1 MRCLAYF
8 LSMTATFAMRRTVAF
23 AILAFCACCFGS
35 TPMASALAAKTA
47 VVPGE
52 DGRYPLGPYLFYLE
66 DPAGSLTID
75 DVSSA
80 RFEAKFV
87 PCELQV
93 PVIGLTDSA
102 YWVRVRLRNRG
113 AEAAHWFLVLE
124 PADLDFVDCWLPD
137 EAGRFHA
144 KFAGDRRPFSAR
156 EIDHR
161 LSAFLLDLPTG
172 SERTLYLRFKTKGV
186 LLFDPVLW
194 RADAFYAR
202 TSRDNLFYGAFLG
215 ALCIMGAYNLFLF
228 GALGE
233 RAHLHYVLFLFFLA
247 MQLSTFN
254 YGFSFQY
261 LWPGQPAF
269 NQMAPFIFVS
279 LMMFFASNFAVS
291 FLRTD
296 MYAPR
301 LHRSLYGLRVAF
313 LLTAAL
319 SITSQDRWLI
329 ACLAVASMAA
339 ILMIMSA
346 GIQAWRKGFRPAGYY
361 IAAWGL
367 LWLNGLVFGA
377 HMLSLAS
384 IPDHARFAPFV
395 VTAMVLFLS
404 LALADRINLLKE
416 QAEAAKAE
424 TEELNRRLEEHQEIL
439 ADRAK
444 SVLFANMS
452 HELRTPLNSIL
463 GFAKVLSR
471 SPNISSEDRAHLERI
486 ARNGEQLLAL
496 VNQVLDLSNI
506 EAGRMVADNNDIDLW
521 RLIEE
526 TVDVFCARASR
537 KGLRFEVATDDEL
550 PRYVRADEAKLRQA
564 LANLLDNAVK
574 FTDEGAVS
582 LRISIVENGNT
593 GQRASQ
599 KGPSDPAKLADDL
612 LVLFEITDT
621 GPGIAEESL
630 GRVFEAFGR
639 DAAERRPREGAGL
652 GLQVAR
658 RFARLMGGDLLVESR
673 VGRGTRAT
681 LRVRVEKVDA
691 KAIHPRCPACR
702 GAGREM
708 EGAGGRGLFAQGK
721 DRKVP
726 EKECRTQAALQALPE
741 EWLEGLQKGA
751 HRADIML
758 INKVV
763 EQIGERDRALA
774 NNLAKLA
781 EDFEYDEL
789 LALIRKDQIGE
800 DG

>member
-8 LSMTATFAMRRTVAF
+8 LSMSATFAMRRTVVF
-23 AILAFCACCFGS
+23 AILAFCACCCVFP
-35 TPMASALAAKTA
+35 PMASALAEKTA
-47 VVPGE
+47 VVCGE
-52 DGRYPLGPYLFYLE
+52 DGMYPLGPHLFYLE
-66 DPAGSLTID
+66 DPEGDLAID
-75 DVSSA
+75 DVSSS

-87 PCELQV
+87 PSESQIS
-93 PVIGLTDSA
+93 VIGLTDSA
-102 YWVRVRLRNRG
+102 YWVRVRLRNQSV
-113 AEAAHWFLVLE
+113 EAAHWFLVVE

-144 KFAGDRRPFSAR
+144 KFAGDRRPFSTRAVA
-156 EIDHR
+156 HR
-161 LSAFLLDLPTG
+161 LSVFPLDLPSG
-172 SERTLYLRFKTKGV
+172 SERTLYLRFETKGV
-186 LLFDPVLW
+186 LFFDPVLW
-194 RADAFYAR
+194 RADAFFAR
-202 TSRDNLFYGAFLG
+202 TYRDNLFYGAFLG

-228 GALGE
+228 GALGD

-261 LWPGQPAF
+261 LWPGQPGF

-279 LMMFFASNFAVS
+279 LTMFFASNFAIS

-301 LHRSLYGLRVAF
+301 LHRSLSGLRVAF
-313 LLTAAL
+313 LLTVAL
-319 SITSQDRWLI
+319 SIKSQGRWLI

-361 IAAWGL
+361 IAACGL

-377 HMLSLAS
+377 HMLRLAS

-416 QAEAAKAE
+416 RAEAAKAE

-471 SPNISSEDRAHLERI
+471 SPNLSSEDRANLDRI

-506 EAGRMVADNNDIDLW
+506 EAGRMVVENKDIDLR
-521 RLIEE
+521 RLLKE
-526 TVDVFCARASR
+526 TEDVFSARASR

-564 LANLLDNAVK
+564 LSNLLDNAVK

-582 LRISIVENGNT
+582 LRISTVKNGST
-593 GQRASQ
+593 GQGAVQR
-599 KGPSDPAKLADDL
+599 GPSNPADLSDDL
-612 LVLFEITDT
+612 FVLFEISDT
-621 GPGIAEESL
+621 GPGIAQESL

-658 RFARLMGGDLLVESR
+658 RFARLMGGDLFIDSR
-673 VGRGTRAT
+673 IGRGTRAA
-681 LRVRVEKVDA
+681 LRIRVEKADD
-691 KAIHPRCPACR
+691 KAIRPKYPACR

-708 EGAGGRGLFAQGK
+708 EGADGRDLGGPGN
-721 DRKVP
+721 DRKVQ
-726 EKECRTQAALQALPE
+726 EKECRTQAALKALPE

-789 LALIRKDQIGE
+789 LALIQKNEIGE